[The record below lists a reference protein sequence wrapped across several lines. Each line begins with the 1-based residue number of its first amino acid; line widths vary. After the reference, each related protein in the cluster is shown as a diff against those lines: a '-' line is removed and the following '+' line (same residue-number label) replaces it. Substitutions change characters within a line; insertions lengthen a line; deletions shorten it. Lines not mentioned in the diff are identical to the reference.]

1 MKRNSAPLEKK
12 QHEWT
17 YFSQIILK
25 DVFDYLLQ
33 IGTYQIYIS
42 LYMLTELTEL
52 KAILWVELFSTFV
65 MGVHTFRIINTTE
78 GLIKRYTL

>member
-1 MKRNSAPLEKK
+1 
-12 QHEWT
+12 
-17 YFSQIILK
+17 
-25 DVFDYLLQ
+25 
-33 IGTYQIYIS
+33 
-42 LYMLTELTEL
+42 MLTELTEL